1 MAPKRVLI
9 IDDDKTLVTLMTA
22 LLRKEGFLV
31 LAAFDAASGFMV
43 AQKERPDLILLD
55 LQMPAGGGEGV
66 WKRLSSSAHTQ
77 GIPVVYVSATS
88 SPGFAAE
95 AEAQGAAGFIR
106 KPFEPE
112 HFAERVQGFFKRATG
127 QQEAVQE

>member
-1 MAPKRVLI
+1 MAPRRVLI
-9 IDDDKTLVTLMTA
+9 IDDDRTLVTLMTT
-22 LLRKEGFLV
+22 LLRKAGYQAF
-31 LAAFDAASGFMV
+31 AAFDGASGFMV

-55 LQMPAGGGEGV
+55 LQMPAGGGEAV
-66 WKRLSSSAHTQ
+66 WKRLKSSGHTS

-95 AEAQGAAGFIR
+95 AEEQGAAGFIR

-112 HFAERVQGFFKRATG
+112 HFAERVDAFFKRATG
-127 QQEAVQE
+127 EMDAIKE

>member
-1 MAPKRVLI
+1 MAPRRVLI
-9 IDDDKTLVTLMTA
+9 IDDDKTLVTLMQG
-22 LLRKEGFLV
+22 LLRKAGYQVLV
-31 LAAFDAASGFMV
+31 AFDGMSGFMI

-55 LQMPAGGGEGV
+55 LQMPAGGGEAV
-66 WKRLSSSAHTQ
+66 WKRLKASGHTS

-95 AEAQGAAGFIR
+95 AEGQGAAGFIR

-112 HFAERVQGFFKRATG
+112 TFVERVDDFFKRATG
-127 QQEAVQE
+127 QQETIQE

>member
-1 MAPKRVLI
+1 MAPRRVLI
-9 IDDDKTLVTLMTA
+9 IDDDRTVVILMTT
-22 LLRKEGFLV
+22 LLRKAGYQIFT
-31 LAAFDAASGFMV
+31 AFDGMSGFMV

-55 LQMPAGGGEGV
+55 LQMPAGGGESV
-66 WKRLSSSAHTQ
+66 WHRLQGSGHTS

-95 AEAQGAAGFIR
+95 AETQGAAGFIR

-112 HFAERVQGFFKRATG
+112 HFAERVDEFFKRATG
-127 QQEAVQE
+127 EMDAIKE

>member
-1 MAPKRVLI
+1 MAPRRVLI
-9 IDDDKTLVTLMTA
+9 IDDDRTLVTLMTT
-22 LLRKEGFLV
+22 LLRKAGYQAF
-31 LAAFDAASGFMV
+31 AAFDGVSGFMV

-55 LQMPAGGGEGV
+55 LQMPAGGGEAV
-66 WKRLSSSAHTQ
+66 WKRLKASGHTS

-95 AEAQGAAGFIR
+95 AELQGAAGFIR

-112 HFAERVQGFFKRATG
+112 NFAERINEFFKRATG
-127 QQEAVQE
+127 QQEAIQE

>member
-22 LLRKEGFLV
+22 LLRRAGYQPF
-31 LAAFDAASGFMV
+31 AAFDAASGFMM

-66 WKRLSSSAHTQ
+66 WKRLSMSAHTS
-77 GIPVVYVSATS
+77 GIPVVYVTATS
-88 SPGFAAE
+88 TPGFAAE

-106 KPFEPE
+106 KPFDPE
-112 HFAERVQGFFKRATG
+112 TFAERVGDFFKRATG
-127 QQEAVQE
+127 QMDANQE

>member
-22 LLRKEGFLV
+22 LLRKEGFQVLV
-31 LAAFDAASGFMV
+31 AFDGASGFMI

-55 LQMPAGGGEGV
+55 LQMPAGGGQAV
-66 WKRLSSSAHTQ
+66 WKRLSASTHTS
-77 GIPVVYVSATS
+77 GIPVVYVTATNT
-88 SPGFAAE
+88 PGFAAE
-95 AEAQGAAGFIR
+95 VEAEGAAGFIQ

-112 HFAERVQGFFKRATG
+112 HFAERVQSFFRRATG

>member
-22 LLRKEGFLV
+22 LLRKAGYQPF
-31 LAAFDAASGFMV
+31 AAFDAASGFMM

-66 WKRLSSSAHTQ
+66 WKRLCMSAHTSA
-77 GIPVVYVSATS
+77 IPVVYVTATS
-88 SPGFAAE
+88 APGFEAE
-95 AEAQGAAGFIR
+95 AEAQGAAGVIR
-106 KPFEPE
+106 KPFDPVT
-112 HFAERVQGFFKRATG
+112 FAERVGAFFKRATG
-127 QQEAVQE
+127 QVERVDE

>member
-1 MAPKRVLI
+1 MDPKRILI

-22 LLRKEGFLV
+22 LLKKGGHQVFS
-31 LAAFDAASGFMV
+31 AFDAASGVMT
-43 AQKERPDLILLD
+43 AQKQRPDLILLD
-55 LQMPAGGGEGV
+55 LQMPAGGGDAA
-66 WKRLSSSAHTQ
+66 WKRLHMSAHTTA
-77 GIPVVYVSATS
+77 IPVVYVSATS

-112 HFAERVQGFFKRATG
+112 HFLERVEEFFKRATG
-127 QQEAVQE
+127 QMDAIQE

>member
-1 MAPKRVLI
+1 MAAKRVLI
-9 IDDDKTLVTLMTA
+9 IDDDKVLVTLMTA
-22 LLRKEGFLV
+22 LLRKGGFQV
-31 LAAFDAASGFMV
+31 FAAFDAASGFMV

-66 WKRLSSSAHTQ
+66 WKRLQSSGHTS

-88 SPGFAAE
+88 DPGFAAA
-95 AEAQGAAGFIR
+95 AEAQGAAGFIG

-112 HFAERVQGFFKRATG
+112 HFAERVNDFFKRATG
-127 QQEAVQE
+127 EMDAVTE

>member
-1 MAPKRVLI
+1 MAPRRVLI
-9 IDDDKTLVTLMTA
+9 IDDDRTLVTLMTT
-22 LLRKEGFLV
+22 LLRKAGYQVF
-31 LAAFDAASGFMV
+31 AAFDGMGGFMI

-55 LQMPAGGGEGV
+55 LQMPAGGGEAV
-66 WKRLSSSAHTQ
+66 WKRLTASGHPS

-95 AEAQGAAGFIR
+95 AELQGAAGFIR

-112 HFAERVQGFFKRATG
+112 HFAERVDEFFKRATG
-127 QQEAVQE
+127 EQQAIQE